1 MKNFI
6 RKLVN
11 KFTLQTPDILYNLK
25 PRVDIENIS
34 KNIEIPF
41 DKKFDKKILNELR
54 LNQKSFGKLNED
66 KIFYV
71 IKRTPGTGMFSNI
84 TFILNHLKIC
94 EKYNFIPII
103 DMENFITIYNEK
115 KKLETTIMLGIIILI
130 T

>member
-54 LNQKSFGKLNED
+54 KIGK
-66 KIFYV
+66 
-71 IKRTPGTGMFSNI
+71 RG
-84 TFILNHLKIC
+84 
-94 EKYNFIPII
+94 
-103 DMENFITIYNEK
+103 
-115 KKLETTIMLGIIILI
+115 
-130 T
+130 